1 MMVFKL
7 SFLKRERRKLPSYP
21 RKPVSRCGSG
31 EWVPGFAGMTIGPPS
46 RCTGFVKVVV
56 GAFTVVLALGIGS
69 GESRAAAAKQ
79 LVIAH
84 AAMNA
89 RVAPLWVARE
99 RGFFTK
105 YGVSAETIFVRG
117 APTLVAAMQANEID
131 VGYTGGTA
139 VVGAVANGADLKLL
153 SAFTN
158 RVTYDLMVK
167 PGIRTPEDLRGKRFG
182 IQSIGGT
189 VWMGAIL
196 GLEHLGLDPDRDKI
210 TILAVGDQNVLAQAL
225 ESGTID
231 ATVLDG
237 VQSRRLAALGFPTL
251 ADLNKFNLPILSS
264 GFVMREPVIQKNPQM
279 VENVMKAVIEGAAF
293 SLSASQKPI
302 TLKVIQKYL
311 KVNEKDAE
319 EGYRDLV
326 TGTDKKPYPSPAGVT
341 NVVRLMK
348 RTNPKVEKVRPE
360 SLIDDRILKKLD
372 QSGFID
378 EVLARYGVK

>member
-1 MMVFKL
+1 MLRLLL
-7 SFLKRERRKLPSYP
+7 SAICSL
-21 RKPVSRCGSG
+21 
-31 EWVPGFAGMTIGPPS
+31 W
-46 RCTGFVKVVV
+46 
-56 GAFTVVLALGIGS
+56 LASWTQEIQ
-69 GESRAAAAKQ
+69 AAAAAGKKV
-79 LVIAH
+79 VIAY

-99 RGFFTK
+99 RGFFAK
-105 YGVSAETIFVRG
+105 YGVSADTIFVRG
-117 APTLVAAMQANEID
+117 APTLVAAMAANEID

-139 VVGAVANGADLKLL
+139 VVGAVANGADLKVL

-167 PGIRTPEDLRGKRFG
+167 PGIKTPEDLRGKRFG

-196 GLEHLGLDPDRDKI
+196 ALEHLNLDAERDKI
-210 TILAVGDQNVLAQAL
+210 NILAVGDQNVLAQAL

-237 VQSRRLAALGFPTL
+237 VQSRRLAALGFSTL

-264 GFVMREPVIQKNPQM
+264 GFVMREPNIQKDPQLA
-279 VENVMKAVIEGAAF
+279 ENLLKAVIEGAAA
-293 SLSASQKPI
+293 SLSLQQKPS
-302 TLKVIQKYL
+302 TLKILQKYL
-311 KVNEKDAE
+311 KVSEKDAE

-326 TGTDKKPYPSPAGVT
+326 LGTDKKPYANPAGVT

-348 RTNPKVEKVRPE
+348 RSNPKVEKVRAE
-360 SLIDDRILKKLD
+360 QLIDDRILKKID

-378 EVLARYGVK
+378 ELLAKYGVK

>member
-1 MMVFKL
+1 MLRLLL
-7 SFLKRERRKLPSYP
+7 SAICSL
-21 RKPVSRCGSG
+21 
-31 EWVPGFAGMTIGPPS
+31 W
-46 RCTGFVKVVV
+46 
-56 GAFTVVLALGIGS
+56 LASWTQEIQ
-69 GESRAAAAKQ
+69 AAAATGKKV
-79 LVIAH
+79 VIAY

-99 RGFFTK
+99 RGFFAK
-105 YGVSAETIFVRG
+105 YGVSADTIFVRG
-117 APTLVAAMQANEID
+117 APTLVAAMAANEID

-139 VVGAVANGADLKLL
+139 VVGAVANGADLKVL

-167 PGIRTPEDLRGKRFG
+167 PGIKTPEDLRNKKFG

-196 GLEHLGLDPDRDKI
+196 ALEHLNLDAERDKI
-210 TILAVGDQNVLAQAL
+210 NILAVGDQNVLAQAL

-264 GFVMREPVIQKNPQM
+264 GFVMREPNIQKDPQLA
-279 VENVMKAVIEGAAF
+279 ENLLKAVIEGAAF
-293 SLSASQKPI
+293 SLSLQQKPS
-302 TLKVIQKYL
+302 TLKILQKYL
-311 KVNEKDAE
+311 KVSEKDAE

-326 TGTDKKPYPSPAGVT
+326 LGTDKKPYANPAGIT

-348 RTNPKVEKVRPE
+348 RSNPKVEKVRAE
-360 SLIDDRILKKLD
+360 QLIDDRILKKID

-378 EVLARYGVK
+378 ELLVKYGVK